1 MNPQAILERFLC
13 LSGLSPEEAQ
23 PWRGL
28 CEEAM
33 QELSARVLTGAE
45 GGTAL
50 LNAAAAALA
59 FYRFCAAQSSTPE
72 SNFAAGD
79 VRVTKSAAG
88 MEAARRFWLEARRA
102 AAPYLRDEEFYF
114 RQVRS

>member
-23 PWRGL
+23 PWQGL

-59 FYRFCAAQSSTPE
+59 FYRFCTAQSSTPE
-72 SNFAAGD
+72 SNF
-79 VRVTKSAAG
+79 
-88 MEAARRFWLEARRA
+88 AARRFWLEARRA

>member
-1 MNPQAILERFLC
+1 MNLQAILERFLC

-23 PWRGL
+23 PWQGL

-33 QELSARVLTGAE
+33 QELNAQVLTGAE
-45 GGTAL
+45 EGAAL

-59 FYRFCAAQSSTPE
+59 FYRYCAAQSSTPE
-72 SNFAAGD
+72 SDFTAGD
-79 VRVTKSAAG
+79 IRVTKSSAG
-88 MEAARRFWLEARRA
+88 MEAARRFWLDARRA

-114 RQVRS
+114 GQVRS